1 MSATG
6 ARPAGAADEAGAA
19 HAVRQMFDS
28 IAPRYDLLN
37 HLLSANVDRLWWR
50 RTARRFRAILA
61 RPEAAILDI
70 CCGTGDL
77 TMALLKL
84 RPDGRAAGFG
94 CGLCARH
101 VAPRQRENLANPGL
115 AQAKRQRA
123 QTRSSRTQSRSKPM
137 RSICRSVQNRS
148 I

>member
-1 MSATG
+1 MPATG

-50 RTARRFRAILA
+50 RTARRFRAVLA

-84 RPDGRAAGFG
+84 RPTGSAAGSG
-94 CGLCARH
+94 RGLCARH
-101 VAPRQRENLANPGL
+101 VAPWS
-115 AQAKRQRA
+115 AKIRPNRPCESPA
-123 QTRSSRTQSRSKPM
+123 RDSKRPTQSRSKPM
-137 RSICRSVQNRS
+137 RSICRSARNRS